1 MLQSNNTP
9 VRFQDLITKFYY
21 KQNNLCFQI
30 ILKTESN
37 ETVPYREFT
46 DYNEYKVAFE
56 QLSQMKLTGANLT
69 SVAAA

>member
-1 MLQSNNTP
+1 MPQNNNTP

-30 ILKTESN
+30 ILKTASD
-37 ETVPYREFT
+37 ETVPYKEFT

-56 QLSQMKLTGANLT
+56 KLSQMKRVGVGVA